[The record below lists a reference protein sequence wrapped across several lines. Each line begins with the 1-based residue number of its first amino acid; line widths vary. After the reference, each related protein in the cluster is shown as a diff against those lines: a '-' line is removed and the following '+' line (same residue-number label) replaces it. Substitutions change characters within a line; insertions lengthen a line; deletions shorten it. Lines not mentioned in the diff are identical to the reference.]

1 MEEEEEEEEES
12 VRGGRR
18 RDLGDE
24 SQERGVRRGEES
36 WYSIEKSSTHDCIE

>member
-1 MEEEEEEEEES
+1 MEEEKEEEES

-18 RDLGDE
+18 SYLGDE

-36 WYSIEKSSTHDCIE
+36 WYSKE